1 MDGRHGWVGVREGG
15 GVKQADD
22 PEGSVRTTVSI
33 MTRHMSLLSEGEMGE
48 DGGVTLTS
56 LRSTIL

>member
-1 MDGRHGWVGVREGG
+1 MGGVREGG

-33 MTRHMSLLSEGEMGE
+33 MTRHMSLLSEGERGE
-48 DGGVTLTS
+48 NGGVTLTS
-56 LRSTIL
+56 LWSTVL